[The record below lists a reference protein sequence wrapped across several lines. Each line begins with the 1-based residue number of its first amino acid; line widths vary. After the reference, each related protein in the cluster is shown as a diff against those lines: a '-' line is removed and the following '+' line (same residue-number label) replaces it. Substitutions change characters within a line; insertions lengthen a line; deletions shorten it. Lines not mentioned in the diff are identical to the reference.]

1 MNTSVRLNREI
12 MKRPWYSDLNMRGLF
27 LHALVVA
34 NSSGSFTAGRAELAE
49 ATGISEQS
57 IRTAMK
63 KLMDFGELTI
73 STTNKYSVITVSN
86 YADFACSC
94 EGANQHFDAPTSTV
108 STTWRDNFEQYIA
121 EAEPEWDRLHDDW
134 EWIEAKKT
142 FYPGVCIQRSL
153 QKMWEEYWG
162 TEEGWKQ
169 KKRLKSKTTNWK
181 STIEKGLS
189 MKFNRVYFARDE
201 RDYEADII
209 ADIRRKRESTTVA
222 QRDLFG
228 G

>member
-1 MNTSVRLNREI
+1 MKRYVRLCADI
-12 MKRPWYSDLNMRGLF
+12 TKRAWYSDANMRGLF
-27 LHALVVA
+27 LHALLVA
-34 NSSGSFTAGRAELAE
+34 DGRGASTASRSELSE

-63 KLMDFGELTI
+63 NLVNVGELTI
-73 STTNKYSVITVSN
+73 ESTQKHSVLTVSN
-86 YADFACSC
+86 YTDYVCNC
-94 EGANQHFDAPTSTV
+94 EGINQEDTQPTSTE
-108 STTWRDNFEQYIA
+108 SSWKDSFEIYIA

-134 EWIEAKKT
+134 EWIEAKKL

-153 QKMWEEYWG
+153 QKMWEEFWG
-162 TEEGWKQ
+162 TEAGWMHKRRKKAKEIRWKQ
-169 KKRLKSKTTNWK
+169 
-181 STIEKGLS
+181 TIENAISLKG
-189 MKFNRVYFARDE
+189 NRVYFARDE